1 MTRPRPDIGQAF
13 RVINERQQVW
23 ARNAGIPFA
32 SDYSVEQIDENL
44 FRPLR
49 PETRNEIASGDGKEL
64 DGKLKKLCSSAALV
78 ANVFDYWRNRTTI
91 AGACFDLPE
100 ARRMSFEKVRSI
112 FDGILREDPERKN
125 PNIDLELAGD
135 ETSGSVALECK
146 FTEPFVIYPQT
157 RRPFTST
164 YFCPAA
170 EPIWAGMDRTRA
182 LAIRLNDES
191 PLFTRLEAPQLIKT
205 ALACKRNFR
214 SGRWRL
220 VYVWFEVVGDPLA
233 AAECR
238 FLLDELNDFRE
249 QTHGEIPLEV
259 TTWQEVFLRL
269 KARSDL
275 ADSSYIA
282 YLHERYFQHG

>member
-1 MTRPRPDIGQAF
+1 VTRPRPDIGQAF
-13 RVINERQQVW
+13 RVISERQQVW
-23 ARNAGIPFA
+23 ARNAGISFT

-64 DGKLKKLCSSAALV
+64 DGKLKKLYPSAALV
-78 ANVFDYWRNRTTI
+78 ANVFDYWRDRTTI

-112 FDGILREDPERKN
+112 FDGILPEDPERKN

-135 ETSGSVALECK
+135 GTAGNLALECK
-146 FTEPFVIYPQT
+146 FTEPFVIYPRT

-164 YFCPAA
+164 YFCPDA
-170 EPIWAGMDRTRA
+170 EPIWEGMERTKA
-182 LAIRLNDES
+182 FAIRLNS
-191 PLFTRLEAPQLIKT
+191 QPHRFTRLDAPQLIKT
-205 ALACKRNFR
+205 ALACNRNFGT
-214 SGRWRL
+214 GRWRL

-233 AAECR
+233 AEECR
-238 FLLDELNDFRE
+238 CLSDELNDFRQ
-249 QTHGEIPLEV
+249 QTDGEIRLEV
-259 TTWQEVFLRL
+259 FTWQEVFLRL
-269 KARSDL
+269 RAGSNL

-282 YLHERYFQHG
+282 YLQERYFRYG